1 MKKLTVFFT
10 FFALILL
17 LIVPTGAANYPR
29 VWDEA
34 ELLTD
39 IEERTLITKLTN
51 ISEKHQVDVVVVT
64 VESTD
69 GLSPMAYADDFFDY
83 NGYGFG
89 DARDG
94 VLLLLSM
101 EERDWWISTRGY
113 GITAFT
119 DFGIEYIGEEIVEY
133 LSDGDYVGGFTKFA
147 DMADEFITLAKAGT
161 PFDVDSMPK
170 KPFNAV
176 LSAIIA
182 LIIGFIAGKVYTGRM
197 KGELNTVRF
206 QKEAKSYVKG
216 GSFKVTDSK
225 DFFLYRHLDRTVKE
239 SDDDKDGGS
248 STHTSSS
255 GASHGG
261 GGGKF

>member
-170 KPFNAV
+170 KPFNAG
-176 LSAIIA
+176 LSAVIA
-182 LIIGFIAGKVYTGRM
+182 LIIGFIVGKIYTGRM
-197 KGELNTVRF
+197 KDEL
-206 QKEAKSYVKG
+206 KSV
-216 GSFKVTDSK
+216 
-225 DFFLYRHLDRTVKE
+225 
-239 SDDDKDGGS
+239 
-248 STHTSSS
+248 
-255 GASHGG
+255 
-261 GGGKF
+261 

>member
-1 MKKLTVFFT
+1 MKKLTVFLT
-10 FFALILL
+10 ILALTLL
-17 LIVPTGAANYPR
+17 FVVPTGAANYPR

-39 IEERTLITKLTN
+39 IEERTLITQLTN

-64 VESTD
+64 VAST
-69 GLSPMAYADDFFDY
+69 GELSPMEYADDFFDY

-89 DARDG
+89 DSRDG

-147 DMADEFITLAKAGT
+147 DRADEFIGLAKAGT
-161 PFDVDSMPK
+161 PFDEDSMPK
-170 KPFNAV
+170 KPFNAG

-182 LIIGFIAGKVYTGRM
+182 LIIGFIVGKIYTGRM
-197 KGELNTVRF
+197 KAELNTVQFKR
-206 QKEAKSYVKG
+206 EAADYMKP
-216 GSFKVTDSK
+216 GSFKVTESS
-225 DFFLYRHLDRTVKE
+225 DFFLYRRVDRSKKA
-239 SDDDKDGGS
+239 SDDDDDSS

-255 GASHGG
+255 GATHGG